1 MSRVKEEAQRTPVS
15 EPSPTPVV
23 DGVRRHNRQIITLS
37 LAHERAPEVPV
48 RFAISA
54 GQALEI
60 RSGLPMISVPNA
72 PPFVV
77 GLASWRNLP
86 VPVVDLAMWLGL
98 PAAPYTPGSRLLI
111 CRGTI
116 GRHSRDAGLLA
127 VPAVD
132 DFRKLDLPI
141 AYEPWPTAV
150 HWNSSL
156 ALGIYRAER
165 SMLVV
170 PDLDAILSFQSP
182 APSYAM

>member
-1 MSRVKEEAQRTPVS
+1 P
-15 EPSPTPVV
+15 P
-23 DGVRRHNRQIITLS
+23 
-37 LAHERAPEVPV
+37 VPV

-60 RSGLPMISVPNA
+60 RSGLPMIHVPNS

-86 VPVVDLAMWLGL
+86 VPVVDLAKWLGL
-98 PAAPYTPGSRLLI
+98 NPAPDTPGSRVLI

-150 HWNSSL
+150 EWNSSL
-156 ALGIYRAER
+156 ALGIYRAEKA
-165 SMLVV
+165 MLVV
-170 PDLDAILSFQSP
+170 PDLDAILSFQAQVP
-182 APSYAM
+182 RWEM

>member
-1 MSRVKEEAQRTPVS
+1 MDTSIHKAA
-15 EPSPTPVV
+15 
-23 DGVRRHNRQIITLS
+23 
-37 LAHERAPEVPV
+37 AHAPK
-48 RFAISA
+48 
-54 GQALEI
+54 
-60 RSGLPMISVPNA
+60 N
-72 PPFVV
+72 
-77 GLASWRNLP
+77 
-86 VPVVDLAMWLGL
+86 
-98 PAAPYTPGSRLLI
+98 PACAR

-150 HWNSSL
+150 PWNSSL

-170 PDLDAILSFQSP
+170 PDLDAILSFQS
-182 APSYAM
+182 